1 MQAPVAG
8 ADPAA
13 GASAMPDP
21 NAGMAAP
28 VADPMAGAAPMDPTM
43 GGDMNGDGMPDDPNA
58 MGMDATGG
66 EEGIDGM
73 DVQGLYDSLP
83 DEDKDAA
90 EGYLKYLKRKNENG
104 GNEQAGDEAGMDAM
118 AADPTMAQQ
127 PMMET
132 VIFTKKQLNKINE
145 GVGFTD
151 DERKPENKNLSTK
164 KDKGFRKKS
173 PFGAKKFGQSS
184 L

>member
-1 MQAPVAG
+1 
-8 ADPAA
+8 
-13 GASAMPDP
+13 MPDL
-21 NAGMAAP
+21 NAGMA
-28 VADPMAGAAPMDPTM
+28 ADPMAGAAPMDPAM
-43 GGDMNGDGMPDDPNA
+43 GGDMNGDGMPDDPGA
-58 MGMDATGG
+58 MGADGTG

-90 EGYLKYLKRKNENG
+90 EGYLKYLKRKNEKG
-104 GNEQAGDEAGMDAM
+104 GGQMGNDAGMDAM
-118 AADPTMAQQ
+118 AADPAAAQQ

-132 VIFTKKQLNKINE
+132 VTFAKKQLNKIAE
-145 GVGFTD
+145 GIGFTD
-151 DERKPENKNLSTK
+151 DEKEPEDKNLSVK
-164 KDKGFRKKS
+164 KNKGYRKKS

>member
-8 ADPAA
+8 ANPAA
-13 GASAMPDP
+13 GASVMSDP
-21 NAGMAAP
+21 NGGMAAP
-28 VADPMAGAAPMDPTM
+28 QADPNAVPAAPALDPTM

-58 MGMDATGG
+58 MGMEEPAMGATDDQAIMDAVT
-66 EEGIDGM
+66 
-73 DVQGLYDSLP
+73 QLGLS
-83 DEDKDAA
+83 
-90 EGYLKYLKRKNENG
+90 
-104 GNEQAGDEAGMDAM
+104 GDEADA
-118 AADPTMAQQ
+118 AKGYIQYLLKNPYNDEADNEASTDMGMAQQ

-132 VIFTKKQLNKINE
+132 VIFTKKQLEKVNE

-151 DERKPENKNLSTK
+151 DEKKEDKKGPSTK
-164 KDKGFRKKS
+164 KNKGWRKKS

>member
-1 MQAPVAG
+1 
-8 ADPAA
+8 
-13 GASAMPDP
+13 
-21 NAGMAAP
+21 
-28 VADPMAGAAPMDPTM
+28 MDPTM

-104 GNEQAGDEAGMDAM
+104 GNEQAGSEAGIGAM
-118 AADPTMAQQ
+118 ASDPTMAQQ

-164 KDKGFRKKS
+164 KNKGYRKKS
-173 PFGAKKFGQSS
+173 PFG
-184 L
+184 